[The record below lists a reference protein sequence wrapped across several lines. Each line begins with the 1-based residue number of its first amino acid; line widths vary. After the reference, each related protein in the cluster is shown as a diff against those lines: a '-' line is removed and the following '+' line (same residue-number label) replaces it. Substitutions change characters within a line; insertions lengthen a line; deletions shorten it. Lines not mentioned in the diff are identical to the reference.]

1 MPLHVGSG
9 CLPATITNLRI
20 NCIAQSATPPEMSLW
35 EKIKEF
41 FCSTHQTEA
50 QECIWTICH
59 PSVGTT
65 REDVVSRFEQLR
77 MLVYA
82 GYEESIHSGRHGESH
97 FCILDADNQEI
108 LSVTLDDAG
117 NYTVNCQGHNET
129 YRFTM
134 DIEQGEECTEHAEG
148 ASGTLQV
155 SPLPDPAAPQTPAAY
170 DAVWSEWKRAA
181 PAEELRG
188 RAATV
193 QRICTC
199 LNNGS
204 RELNVGESGLTAL
217 PDCLPAHITTLVIPH
232 NNYLTSLPT
241 LPSGLEVLTVEDN
254 QLTSLPPLPS
264 GLEVLT
270 VEDNQLTSLP
280 PLPSGLE
287 VLTVEDNQLT
297 SLPPLPSGL
306 EVLTVEDN
314 QLTSL
319 PPLPSGLEVLTVE
332 DNQLTSLPP
341 LPSGLEV
348 LTVEDNQL
356 TSLPPLPSGL
366 EVLTVEDNQLTSL
379 PPLPSGLEVLTVEDN
394 QLTSLPPLPAGLV
407 VLTVSGNQLTSLPPL
422 PAGLQTL
429 SVAGNQLT
437 SLPPLPAGLQML
449 LVARNQLTSLPPL
462 PAGLQMLL
470 VARNQLTSL
479 PPLPPAGLQT
489 LSVAGN
495 QLTSLPPLPAGLQ
508 MLSVAGNQL
517 TRLPPLPAGLR
528 RLLVAGNQLT
538 SLPPLPAGLQ
548 MLLVARNQ
556 LTSLP
561 PLPAGLQMLSVSDNQ
576 LTSLPLLPAG
586 LELLTLERNPQLVR
600 LPPLPEGLQT
610 LSVDANPQLTRLP
623 ALPSGLQRLYA
634 RNNQLTRL
642 PESITGLSSEASVN
656 LEGNPL
662 SERTLQAL
670 REITSAPGYSGPR
683 ILFDMA
689 GASAPREARA
699 LHLAAAGWL
708 VPARE
713 GEPAP
718 ADRWHM
724 FGQEDN
730 AAAFSLFLD
739 RLSETENFMKDAG
752 FKAQISSWL
761 VQLAEDE
768 ALRAKT
774 FAMATEATASCQDR
788 VTLALHQ
795 MKNVQLVHDAEKGQY
810 DNNLAALVATGRE
823 MFRLEKL
830 EQIAREKAGTLAL
843 ADDVEVYLA
852 YQNKL
857 KKALGLTSVTAE
869 MRFFGVSG
877 VTVSDLQAAELQ
889 VKAAEKSELRE
900 WILQWG
906 PLHSVLE
913 RKAPER
919 VNALREK
926 QISDYEETY
935 RMLSDTEL
943 RPFGLVGNTDA
954 ERTIGA
960 RAMESA
966 KKTFLDGLRPLVEE
980 MLGSY
985 LAP

>member
-77 MLVYA
+77 MLAYA

-117 NYTVNCQGHNET
+117 NYSVNCQGHNET

-155 SPLPDPAAPQTPAAY
+155 SPLPAPAAPQTPAEY
-170 DAVWSEWKRAA
+170 DAVWSEWKGAA

-217 PDCLPAHITTLVIPH
+217 PDRLPAHITTLVIPH

-280 PLPSGLE
+280 PLP
-287 VLTVEDNQLT
+287 
-297 SLPPLPSGL
+297 
-306 EVLTVEDN
+306 
-314 QLTSL
+314 
-319 PPLPSGLEVLTVE
+319 
-332 DNQLTSLPP
+332 
-341 LPSGLEV
+341 
-348 LTVEDNQL
+348 
-356 TSLPPLPSGL
+356 
-366 EVLTVEDNQLTSL
+366 
-379 PPLPSGLEVLTVEDN
+379 
-394 QLTSLPPLPAGLV
+394 
-407 VLTVSGNQLTSLPPL
+407 
-422 PAGLQTL
+422 
-429 SVAGNQLT
+429 
-437 SLPPLPAGLQML
+437 AGLQML
-449 LVARNQLTSLPPL
+449 LVAR
-462 PAGLQMLL
+462 
-470 VARNQLTSL
+470 
-479 PPLPPAGLQT
+479 
-489 LSVAGN
+489 N

-548 MLLVARNQ
+548 V
-556 LTSLP
+556 
-561 PLPAGLQMLSVSDNQ
+561 LSVSDNQ

>member
-155 SPLPDPAAPQTPAAY
+155 SPLPAPAAPQTPAEY
-170 DAVWSEWKRAA
+170 DAVWSEWKGAA

-217 PDCLPAHITTLVIPH
+217 PDRLPAHITTLVIPH

-241 LPSGLEVLTVEDN
+241 
-254 QLTSLPPLPS
+254 
-264 GLEVLT
+264 
-270 VEDNQLTSLP
+270 
-280 PLPSGLE
+280 
-287 VLTVEDNQLT
+287 
-297 SLPPLPSGL
+297 
-306 EVLTVEDN
+306 
-314 QLTSL
+314 
-319 PPLPSGLEVLTVE
+319 
-332 DNQLTSLPP
+332 
-341 LPSGLEV
+341 
-348 LTVEDNQL
+348 
-356 TSLPPLPSGL
+356 LPSGL

-462 PAGLQMLL
+462 PAGLQML
-470 VARNQLTSL
+470 
-479 PPLPPAGLQT
+479 
-489 LSVAGN
+489 
-495 QLTSLPPLPAGLQ
+495 
-508 MLSVAGNQL
+508 SVAGNQL

-548 MLLVARNQ
+548 V
-556 LTSLP
+556 
-561 PLPAGLQMLSVSDNQ
+561 LSVSDNQ

-586 LELLTLERNPQLVR
+586 LELLTLERNPQLAR

-906 PLHSVLE
+906 PLYSVLE

>member
-50 QECIWTICH
+50 LECIWTICH

-77 MLVYA
+77 MLAYA

-155 SPLPDPAAPQTPAAY
+155 SPLPAPAAPQTPAAY

-204 RELNVGESGLTAL
+204 RELNVEESGLTAL
-217 PDCLPAHITTLVIPH
+217 PDCLPTHITTLVIPH

-254 QLTSLPPLPS
+254 QLTSLPPLPAE
-264 GLEVLT
+264 LEL
-270 VEDNQLTSLP
+270 
-280 PLPSGLE
+280 
-287 VLTVEDNQLT
+287 
-297 SLPPLPSGL
+297 
-306 EVLTVEDN
+306 
-314 QLTSL
+314 
-319 PPLPSGLEVLTVE
+319 
-332 DNQLTSLPP
+332 
-341 LPSGLEV
+341 
-348 LTVEDNQL
+348 
-356 TSLPPLPSGL
+356 
-366 EVLTVEDNQLTSL
+366 
-379 PPLPSGLEVLTVEDN
+379 
-394 QLTSLPPLPAGLV
+394 
-407 VLTVSGNQLTSLPPL
+407 LTVSGNQLTSLPPL
-422 PAGLQTL
+422 PAGLQML
-429 SVAGNQLT
+429 SVSGNQLT
-437 SLPPLPAGLQML
+437 SLPPLPAGLQTL
-449 LVARNQLTSLPPL
+449 L
-462 PAGLQMLL
+462 
-470 VARNQLTSL
+470 
-479 PPLPPAGLQT
+479 
-489 LSVAGN
+489 VAGN
-495 QLTSLPPLPAGLQ
+495 QLTS
-508 MLSVAGNQL
+508 
-517 TRLPPLPAGLR
+517 LPPLPAGLR

-548 MLLVARNQ
+548 V
-556 LTSLP
+556 
-561 PLPAGLQMLSVSDNQ
+561 LSVSDNQ

-586 LELLTLERNPQLVR
+586 LELLTLDRNPQLVR

-642 PESITGLSSEASVN
+642 PESITGLSSEAIVN
-656 LEGNPL
+656 LYGNPL

-670 REITSAPGYSGPR
+670 QNITSAPGYSGPR

-689 GASAPREARA
+689 GASTPREARA
-699 LHLAAAGWL
+699 LHLAAADWL
-708 VPARE
+708 VPAWE

-739 RLSETENFMKDAG
+739 RLGETENCIKDAG

-761 VQLAEDE
+761 VQLAKDE
-768 ALRAKT
+768 VLRAKT

-830 EQIAREKAGTLAL
+830 EQIAREKVRTLAL
-843 ADDVEVYLA
+843 VDEIEVWLA

-857 KKALGLTSVTAE
+857 KKSLGLTSVTAE
-869 MRFFGVSG
+869 MRFFRISG

-889 VKAAEKSELRE
+889 VKAAEKSEFRE

-943 RPFGLVGNTDA
+943 RPSGLVGNTDA

-985 LAP
+985 LNVQWRRN

>member
-155 SPLPDPAAPQTPAAY
+155 SPLPAPAAPQTPAEY
-170 DAVWSEWKRAA
+170 DAVWSEWKGAA

-217 PDCLPAHITTLVIPH
+217 PDRLPAHITTLVIPH

-241 LPSGLEVLTVEDN
+241 
-254 QLTSLPPLPS
+254 
-264 GLEVLT
+264 
-270 VEDNQLTSLP
+270 
-280 PLPSGLE
+280 
-287 VLTVEDNQLT
+287 
-297 SLPPLPSGL
+297 
-306 EVLTVEDN
+306 
-314 QLTSL
+314 
-319 PPLPSGLEVLTVE
+319 
-332 DNQLTSLPP
+332 
-341 LPSGLEV
+341 
-348 LTVEDNQL
+348 
-356 TSLPPLPSGL
+356 LPSGL

-437 SLPPLPAGLQML
+437 SLPPLPAGLQ
-449 LVARNQLTSLPPL
+449 V
-462 PAGLQMLL
+462 
-470 VARNQLTSL
+470 
-479 PPLPPAGLQT
+479 
-489 LSVAGN
+489 
-495 QLTSLPPLPAGLQ
+495 
-508 MLSVAGNQL
+508 
-517 TRLPPLPAGLR
+517 
-528 RLLVAGNQLT
+528 
-538 SLPPLPAGLQ
+538 
-548 MLLVARNQ
+548 
-556 LTSLP
+556 
-561 PLPAGLQMLSVSDNQ
+561 LSVSDNQ

>member
-1 MPLHVGSG
+1 MPLHVGRG

-155 SPLPDPAAPQTPAAY
+155 SPLPAPAAPQTPAEY
-170 DAVWSEWKRAA
+170 DAVWSEWKGAA

-217 PDCLPAHITTLVIPH
+217 PDRLPAHITTLVIPH

-254 QLTSLPPLPS
+254 QLTSLPPLP
-264 GLEVLT
+264 
-270 VEDNQLTSLP
+270 
-280 PLPSGLE
+280 
-287 VLTVEDNQLT
+287 
-297 SLPPLPSGL
+297 
-306 EVLTVEDN
+306 
-314 QLTSL
+314 
-319 PPLPSGLEVLTVE
+319 
-332 DNQLTSLPP
+332 
-341 LPSGLEV
+341 
-348 LTVEDNQL
+348 
-356 TSLPPLPSGL
+356 
-366 EVLTVEDNQLTSL
+366 
-379 PPLPSGLEVLTVEDN
+379 
-394 QLTSLPPLPAGLV
+394 AGLV

-422 PAGLQTL
+422 
-429 SVAGNQLT
+429 
-437 SLPPLPAGLQML
+437 
-449 LVARNQLTSLPPL
+449 
-462 PAGLQMLL
+462 
-470 VARNQLTSL
+470 
-479 PPLPPAGLQT
+479 PAGLQT

-561 PLPAGLQMLSVSDNQ
+561 PLPAGLQVLSVSDNQ

>member
-50 QECIWTICH
+50 LECIWTICH

-77 MLVYA
+77 MLAYA

-204 RELNVGESGLTAL
+204 RELNVGESGLTTL
-217 PDCLPAHITTLVIPH
+217 PDCLPTHITTLVIPH

-241 LPSGLEVLTVEDN
+241 
-254 QLTSLPPLPS
+254 
-264 GLEVLT
+264 
-270 VEDNQLTSLP
+270 
-280 PLPSGLE
+280 
-287 VLTVEDNQLT
+287 
-297 SLPPLPSGL
+297 
-306 EVLTVEDN
+306 
-314 QLTSL
+314 
-319 PPLPSGLEVLTVE
+319 
-332 DNQLTSLPP
+332 
-341 LPSGLEV
+341 
-348 LTVEDNQL
+348 
-356 TSLPPLPSGL
+356 LPSGL

-462 PAGLQMLL
+462 PAGLQML
-470 VARNQLTSL
+470 
-479 PPLPPAGLQT
+479 
-489 LSVAGN
+489 SVAGN
-495 QLTSLPPLPAGLQ
+495 QLTS
-508 MLSVAGNQL
+508 
-517 TRLPPLPAGLR
+517 LPPLPAGLR

-548 MLLVARNQ
+548 V
-556 LTSLP
+556 
-561 PLPAGLQMLSVSDNQ
+561 LSVSDNQ

>member
-20 NCIAQSATPPEMSLW
+20 NCIAQSATPPEMSSW

-50 QECIWTICH
+50 LECIWTICH

-77 MLVYA
+77 MLAYA

-97 FCILDADNQEI
+97 FCILDADSQEI

-148 ASGTLQV
+148 ASGTLHV
-155 SPLPDPAAPQTPAAY
+155 SPLPAPAAPQTPAEY

-181 PAEELRG
+181 PAEELCG

-254 QLTSLPPLPS
+254 QLTSLPL
-264 GLEVLT
+264 
-270 VEDNQLTSLP
+270 
-280 PLPSGLE
+280 
-287 VLTVEDNQLT
+287 
-297 SLPPLPSGL
+297 
-306 EVLTVEDN
+306 
-314 QLTSL
+314 
-319 PPLPSGLEVLTVE
+319 
-332 DNQLTSLPP
+332 
-341 LPSGLEV
+341 
-348 LTVEDNQL
+348 
-356 TSLPPLPSGL
+356 
-366 EVLTVEDNQLTSL
+366 
-379 PPLPSGLEVLTVEDN
+379 
-394 QLTSLPPLPAGLV
+394 LPAGLKL
-407 VLTVSGNQLTSLPPL
+407 LTVSGNQLTSLPPL
-422 PAGLQTL
+422 PTGLQML
-429 SVAGNQLT
+429 SIARNQLT
-437 SLPPLPAGLQML
+437 SLPPLPTGLQMLLVARNQLTSLPPLPSGLQML

-462 PAGLQMLL
+462 PAGLQ
-470 VARNQLTSL
+470 V
-479 PPLPPAGLQT
+479 
-489 LSVAGN
+489 
-495 QLTSLPPLPAGLQ
+495 
-508 MLSVAGNQL
+508 
-517 TRLPPLPAGLR
+517 
-528 RLLVAGNQLT
+528 
-538 SLPPLPAGLQ
+538 
-548 MLLVARNQ
+548 
-556 LTSLP
+556 
-561 PLPAGLQMLSVSDNQ
+561 LSVSDNQ

-586 LELLTLERNPQLVR
+586 LELLSLDRNPQLVR

-623 ALPSGLQRLYA
+623 ALPSGLQRLFA

-642 PESITGLSSEASVN
+642 PESITGLSSEATVN

-670 REITSAPGYSGPR
+670 RDITSAPGYSGPR

-699 LHLAAAGWL
+699 LHLAAADWL

-739 RLSETENFMKDAG
+739 RLSETENFIKDAG
-752 FKAQISSWL
+752 FKAQITSWL
-761 VQLAEDE
+761 AQLAEDE

-795 MKNVQLVHDAEKGQY
+795 MKNVQLVHDAEKGEY
-810 DNNLAALVATGRE
+810 DNNLVVLVATGRE

-843 ADDVEVYLA
+843 VDDVEVYLA

-889 VKAAEKSELRE
+889 VKAAEKSEFRE

-935 RMLSDTEL
+935 RMLFDTEL
-943 RPFGLVGNTDA
+943 RPSGLVGNTDA
-954 ERTIGA
+954 ERTLGA

-985 LAP
+985 LKVRQRLN